1 MDPRLHLKGAMDILS
16 GMFRPSVASAGVFSF
31 SRIVSFAGSFNSRTS
46 LLAGEDSLPQAQ
58 EMMPSLLTTAAS
70 TVTDGAFDDVEAAR
84 DGGAVG
90 LQGNQDEGQAA
101 AEDEPKRVSKSVH
114 TVCLFVAS
122 ASLVMSFNLPRRPA
136 VAEKLLAALYG
147 ANLAFICLGM
157 FTSLGLSMYSI
168 VARPG
173 DAALA
178 KVQKRAML
186 LAVASVLA
194 SFTLRMFAMVPGR
207 TLVPALLTFFLFAG
221 AAALYLTVTWMLG
234 VDGPTTAD
242 YRQPRRSGRQ
252 PSLSL

>member
-1 MDPRLHLKGAMDILS
+1 MDPRLHLKGAMDIVS
-16 GMFRPSVASAGVFSF
+16 GMFRPPIASAAAFSF
-31 SRIVSFAGSFNSRTS
+31 SRIVSFTGSFNSRTS
-46 LLAGEDSLPQAQ
+46 LLAGEDSPPQAQ
-58 EMMPSLLTTAAS
+58 EMPALLTTAAS
-70 TVTDGAFDDVEAAR
+70 TVTDGAFDIEAAR

-101 AEDEPKRVSKSVH
+101 SADEPKRVSKNVH

-122 ASLVMSFNLPRRPA
+122 ASIVMASNLLRSLA
-136 VAEKLLAALYG
+136 AAEKLPPTSCAVYG

-173 DAALA
+173 DAAVA

-194 SFTLRMFAMVPGR
+194 SFTLSMFAMVPER

-221 AAALYLTVTWMLG
+221 AAALYLTLAWKLG
-234 VDGPTTAD
+234 GGWAHHSRFPTAATTRPAT
-242 YRQPRRSGRQ
+242 
-252 PSLSL
+252 